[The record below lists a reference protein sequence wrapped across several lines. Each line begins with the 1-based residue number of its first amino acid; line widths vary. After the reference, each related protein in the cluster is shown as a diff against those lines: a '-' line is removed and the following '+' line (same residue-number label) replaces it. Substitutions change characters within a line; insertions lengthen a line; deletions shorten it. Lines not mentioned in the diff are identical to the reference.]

1 MGLLRFIL
9 GLIHSAVLFLL
20 LGTLLNE
27 YISPSAF
34 PWLNFLSL
42 AFPILMTVHIL
53 LCLFWIFNWKKR
65 VFLFLLLSLFL
76 FNGVSRWVNYHSEK
90 TDKPDIKILTYN
102 VHGARG
108 GKEAIEEYIKSTE
121 SDVVFLQ
128 ESGPGKN
135 YNLGL
140 KNVADRQ
147 KVIAMFTNHRVLQT
161 KRLIEDGSNSYALM
175 ADVEINR
182 RVYRFVNVY
191 LEPFQLDKSMVKPSK
206 DVKYNEDK
214 AKKLARRMIPVFQA
228 HQHQVKAI
236 LEGIQNSPYP
246 VIIAGDFN
254 AVPNSYEYYQVA
266 GRYQDAFLAAG
277 SGSATS
283 FHDYK
288 FPLRIDYAFS
298 SDHLVALSYQVNRN
312 IKLSDHFPV
321 TATFKIKL
329 HD

>member
-1 MGLLRFIL
+1 MGLIRFIFVL
-9 GLIHSAVLFLL
+9 VHSAVLFML
-20 LGTLLNE
+20 LGTLLND
-27 YISPSAF
+27 YIPPSVF

-42 AFPILMTVHIL
+42 AFPILMIAHLL
-53 LCLFWIFNWKKR
+53 LCVFWIFSWKKR
-65 VFLFLLLSLFL
+65 VFFFLLMSIFL
-76 FNGVSRWVNYHSEK
+76 FSGASRWVNYHPAK
-90 TDKPDIKILTYN
+90 TDQPDIKIITYN
-102 VHGARG
+102 VHAASG

-140 KNVADRQ
+140 KNVDDRQ
-147 KVIAMFTNHRVLQT
+147 KVISMFTNHRVLQT

-175 ADVEINR
+175 ADVEINQR
-182 RVYRFVNVY
+182 IYRFVNVY
-191 LEPFQLDKSMVKPSK
+191 LEPFQLDKSMVKPTK

-214 AKKLARRMIPVFQA
+214 AKKLARRMIPVFKA
-228 HQHQVKAI
+228 HQNQVNAI
-236 LEGIQNSPYP
+236 LEGIGNSPYP
-246 VIIAGDFN
+246 VIVAGDFN

-266 GRYQDAFLAAG
+266 ASYKDAFMEAG
-277 SGSATS
+277 DGSATS

-288 FPLRIDYAFS
+288 FPLRIDYVFS
-298 SDHLVALSYQVNRN
+298 SHHLMALSYQVNRS

-321 TATFKIKL
+321 TATFKIKQ